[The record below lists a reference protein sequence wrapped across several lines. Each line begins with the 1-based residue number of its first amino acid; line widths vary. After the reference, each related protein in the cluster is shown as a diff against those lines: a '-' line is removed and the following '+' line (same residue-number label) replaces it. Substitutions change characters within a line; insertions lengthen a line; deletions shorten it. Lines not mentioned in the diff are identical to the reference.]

1 MYWLILDVIDL
12 VGLRFKACGLCAV
25 GSCAMLICFSCGFYG
40 INLRLGT
47 EYSVLKFRKIS
58 ILFLT
63 IKIFKLVFL
72 AYEVPL
78 WLNLCV
84 WLIFELKLI
93 KYV

>member
-1 MYWLILDVIDL
+1 M
-12 VGLRFKACGLCAV
+12 
-25 GSCAMLICFSCGFYG
+25 
-40 INLRLGT
+40 
-47 EYSVLKFRKIS
+47 EYSVLMFRKIS

-78 WLNLCV
+78 WLILCV